1 MSEDS
6 HSKSEKQEE
15 KPPAKKVYTKPS
27 FRFEKV
33 LEVSALSCGKV
44 HSTEGACRFSRKAS

>member
-1 MSEDS
+1 MNEHSSLDKETSE
-6 HSKSEKQEE
+6 Q
-15 KPPAKKVYTKPS
+15 KPPAKKVYVTPV

-44 HSTEGACRFSRKAS
+44 SVTDAGCRMVRKTS